1 MNDEAYLK
9 ISRPFGPSLGIV
21 NIPEEL
27 INKINNFI
35 DEKIEDKNKE
45 STLIDHGSKLVG
57 QVTQEIKLPQE
68 IIEGK

>member
-35 DEKIEDKNKE
+35 DEKIEDKNKK
-45 STLIDHGSKLVG
+45 STLIDHGSKLAG
-57 QVTQEIKLPQE
+57 
-68 IIEGK
+68 